1 MRRAYTGR
9 MGFVRALPLRIAI
22 LATAGL
28 GALLALPG
36 CVAPAGDIVAGVRA
50 SAAHDSFNIAVWE
63 LRHAS
68 DIVAAL
74 NTPPENPG
82 AIDEYFETTA
92 RLREAARRAEWLLA
106 NRPADDPELLEAL
119 EEEQVIERELEDIRA
134 RVTLALRGL
143 MMNTMR
149 EAGLVSDPP
158 VLDAIVF
165 PPVSFVM
172 EDLPRALA
180 VSPRDRI
187 ALMESLPLR
196 PEISTEEI
204 LRLERALTDR
214 GLSALVVNIGGMG
227 TYPALV
233 KATSTRDSTV
243 RTILHEWVHHYLFF
257 HPLGQRYSA
266 SGDMTTINETVAN
279 MVAAEAAA
287 IALDQPPPVFRVPE
301 PPTEPHRDPGVF
313 DFGVYM
319 RETRIEA
326 ERLLSEGLI
335 EEAEAY
341 MEARRVHLNEEH
353 GYAIRKINQAYFA
366 FHGSYADSPAGG
378 SVSPIFG
385 QLIEVRNQTG
395 SVAEFLRAVR
405 EIRSPS
411 DLERLAGQG

>member
-1 MRRAYTGR
+1 MRRAYTGL
-9 MGFVRALPLRIAI
+9 MGFVHALPLRIAI
-22 LATAGL
+22 LAAAAL
-28 GALLALPG
+28 GALLGLPG
-36 CVAPAGDIVAGVRA
+36 CVAPAGDIIAGIRA

-68 DIVAAL
+68 DIVAAF

-92 RLREAARRAEWLLA
+92 RLREAAGRAAWLLA
-106 NRPADDPELLEAL
+106 NRPADDPELLEAV
-119 EEEQVIERELEDIRA
+119 EQQQAIERALEGVRA
-134 RVTLALRGL
+134 RATLALRGL
-143 MMNTMR
+143 MMSTMR

-158 VLDAIVF
+158 IVGDIVF

-172 EDLPRALA
+172 EDLPRALV

-187 ALMESLPLR
+187 ALMESAPLR
-196 PEISTEEI
+196 PDISTEEI
-204 LRLERALTDR
+204 LRLEESLTNRD
-214 GLSALVVNIGGMG
+214 LSALVVNIGGMG

-233 KATSTRDSTV
+233 KATSTRDSTI

-279 MVAAEAAA
+279 MVAAETAAM
-287 IALDQPPPVFRVPE
+287 ALGQPPPVFRVPE
-301 PPTEPHRDPGVF
+301 PPTEQHRDPGVF
-313 DFGVYM
+313 DFGAYM
-319 RETRIEA
+319 RETRVEA
-326 ERLLSEGLI
+326 ERLLENGLSD
-335 EEAEAY
+335 EAEAY

-378 SVSPIFG
+378 SVSPIYG
-385 QLIEVRNQTG
+385 QLIEARNQTG
-395 SVAEFLRAVR
+395 SVAGFLRAVR
-405 EIRSPS
+405 GIKSPA
-411 DLERLAGQG
+411 DLEDLASAG

>member
-9 MGFVRALPLRIAI
+9 MGLVRALPLRILI
-22 LATAGL
+22 LAVAAL
-28 GALLALPG
+28 GSLLALPG
-36 CVAPAGDIVAGVRA
+36 CVAPAGDIIAGVRA

-68 DIVAAL
+68 DIVEAL
-74 NTPPENPG
+74 NTPPENPA
-82 AIDEYFETTA
+82 AIDEYFETSA
-92 RLREAARRAEWLLA
+92 RLREAAGRVEFLLA
-106 NRPADDPELLEAL
+106 NRPADDHELLEAL
-119 EEEQVIERELEDIRA
+119 EEEEAIEQELEEIRA
-134 RVTLALRGL
+134 RATLALRGL

-158 VLDAIVF
+158 VLGEIVF

-172 EDLPRALA
+172 EDLPRALI

-187 ALMESLPLR
+187 DLMESLPLR
-196 PEISTEEI
+196 PDISTEEI
-204 LRLERALTDR
+204 LRLEEVLTDR

-233 KATSTRDSTV
+233 KATSTRDFTI

-257 HPLGQRYSA
+257 HPLGQRYRA

-279 MVAAEAAA
+279 MVAADTAAL
-287 IALDQPPPVFRVPE
+287 ALNQPPPVFRVPE

-313 DFGVYM
+313 DFGMYM
-319 RETRIEA
+319 RETRVEA
-326 ERLLSEGLI
+326 ERLLADGLI
-335 EEAEAY
+335 DEAEAY
-341 MEARRVHLNEEH
+341 MESRRVHLNETH

-378 SVSPIFG
+378 SVSPIYG

-395 SVAEFLRAVR
+395 SVAEFLHTVR
-405 EIRSPS
+405 EIKSTAE
-411 DLERLAGQG
+411 LESLAGAG

>member
-9 MGFVRALPLRIAI
+9 MGFVRALPLRLAI
-22 LATAGL
+22 LAAAVL

-82 AIDEYFETTA
+82 AIDEYFEISA
-92 RLREAARRAEWLLA
+92 RLREAAGRAAWLLA

-119 EEEQVIERELEDIRA
+119 EEEEAIEQELEEIRA
-134 RVTLALRGL
+134 RATLALRGL
-143 MMNTMR
+143 AMITMR

-158 VLDAIVF
+158 VFGEIVF

-172 EDLPRALA
+172 EELPKALI

-187 ALMESLPLR
+187 ASMESLPLR
-196 PEISTEEI
+196 PDISTEEI
-204 LRLERALTDR
+204 LRLEEALTDR
-214 GLSALVVNIGGMG
+214 DLSALVVNIGGMG

-233 KATSTRDSTV
+233 RATSTRDFTI

-257 HPLGQRYSA
+257 HPLGQRYA
-266 SGDMTTINETVAN
+266 AGGDMTTINETVAN
-279 MVAAEAAA
+279 MVAAETAAL
-287 IALDQPPPVFRVPE
+287 ALDQPPTVFRVPE

-313 DFGVYM
+313 DFGAYM

-326 ERLLSEGLI
+326 ERLLADGQI
-335 EEAEAY
+335 DEAETY
-341 MEARRVHLNEEH
+341 MEERRVHLNEEH

-378 SVSPIFG
+378 SVSPIYG

-405 EIRSPS
+405 QIKSAA
-411 DLERLAGQG
+411 DLERLAEAE

>member
-22 LATAGL
+22 LAAAVL

-68 DIVAAL
+68 DIVSAL
-74 NTPPENPG
+74 NTPPENPA
-82 AIDEYFETTA
+82 AIDEYFEATA
-92 RLREAARRAEWLLA
+92 RLREAAGRAEWLLA

-119 EEEQVIERELEDIRA
+119 EQEQDIERDLEAIRA
-134 RVTLALRGL
+134 RATLALRGL
-143 MMNTMR
+143 TMSAMR

-158 VLDAIVF
+158 ILDEIVF

-172 EDLPRALA
+172 EDLPRALV

-204 LRLERALTDR
+204 LRLEEALTDR

-233 KATSTRDSTV
+233 KATSTRDFTV

-257 HPLGQRYSA
+257 HPLGQRYAA

-279 MVAAEAAA
+279 MVGAETAA

-301 PPTEPHRDPGVF
+301 PPTEQHRDPGVF
-313 DFGVYM
+313 DFGTYM
-319 RETRIEA
+319 RETRVEA
-326 ERLLSEGLI
+326 ERLLADGLI

-405 EIRSPS
+405 EIKSPS

>member
-9 MGFVRALPLRIAI
+9 MGFVHALPLRIGI
-22 LATAGL
+22 LVATVL
-28 GALLALPG
+28 GALMALPG
-36 CVAPAGDIVAGVRA
+36 CVAPAGDIIAGVRA

-74 NTPPENPG
+74 NTPPENPD
-82 AIDEYFETTA
+82 AIDEYFETSA
-92 RLREAARRAEWLLA
+92 RLREAIGRAESLLA

-119 EEEQVIERELEDIRA
+119 EEEEAIERDLEEIRA
-134 RVTLALRGL
+134 RATLALRGL

-158 VLDAIVF
+158 ILDEIVF

-172 EDLPRALA
+172 EDLPKALI

-187 ALMESLPLR
+187 TLMESLPLR

-204 LRLERALTDR
+204 FRLEESLTDR

-233 KATSTRDSTV
+233 KSTSTRDSTV

-279 MVAAEAAA
+279 MVAAETAAL
-287 IALDQPPPVFRVPE
+287 ALDQPPPVFRVPE
-301 PPTEPHRDPGVF
+301 PPSEAHRDPGVF
-313 DFGVYM
+313 DFGTYM
-319 RETRIEA
+319 RETRVEA
-326 ERLLSEGLI
+326 ERLLADALI
-335 EEAEAY
+335 NEAEAY
-341 MEARRVHLNEEH
+341 MEERRVHLNETH

-378 SVSPIFG
+378 SVSPIYG
-385 QLIEVRNQTG
+385 QLIELRNQTG
-395 SVAEFLRAVR
+395 SVADFLRAVR
-405 EIRSPS
+405 EIKSPAE
-411 DLERLAGQG
+411 LERLAVAG

>member
-9 MGFVRALPLRIAI
+9 MGFVRALPLRPAI
-22 LATAGL
+22 LAATVL
-28 GALLALPG
+28 VALMALPG
-36 CVAPAGDIVAGVRA
+36 CVAPAGSIIAGVRA

-68 DIVAAL
+68 DIVEAL

-82 AIDEYFETTA
+82 AIDEYFETSA
-92 RLREAARRAEWLLA
+92 RLREAAGRAEWLLA

-119 EEEQVIERELEDIRA
+119 EKEEAIEQELEGIRA
-134 RVTLALRGL
+134 RATLALRGL
-143 MMNTMR
+143 AMSTMR

-158 VLDAIVF
+158 VLGEIVF

-172 EDLPRALA
+172 EELPKALI

-187 ALMESLPLR
+187 ASMESLPLR
-196 PEISTEEI
+196 PDITTEEI
-204 LRLERALTDR
+204 LRLEEALTDR
-214 GLSALVVNIGGMG
+214 DLSALVVNIGGMG

-233 KATSTRDSTV
+233 RATSTRDFTI

-257 HPLGQRYSA
+257 HPLGQRYA
-266 SGDMTTINETVAN
+266 AGGDMTTINETVAN
-279 MVAAEAAA
+279 MVAAETAAL
-287 IALDQPPPVFRVPE
+287 ALDQPPPVFRVPE

-313 DFGVYM
+313 DFGAYM

-326 ERLLSEGLI
+326 ERLLANRQI
-335 EEAEAY
+335 DEAEAY
-341 MEARRVHLNEEH
+341 MEARRVHLNETH

-366 FHGSYADSPAGG
+366 FYGSYADSPTGG
-378 SVSPIFG
+378 SVSPIYG

-411 DLERLAGQG
+411 DLESLAGQG

>member
-9 MGFVRALPLRIAI
+9 MGFVHALPLRIAI
-22 LATAGL
+22 LATAVL
-28 GALLALPG
+28 GALMALPG

-68 DIVAAL
+68 DIIAAL
-74 NTPPENPG
+74 NTPPENPD
-82 AIDEYFETTA
+82 AINEYFETTA
-92 RLREAARRAEWLLA
+92 RLREAAGRARWLLA
-106 NRPADDPELLEAL
+106 NRPADDPELLGAL
-119 EEEQVIERELEDIRA
+119 QEETAIEQELAEIRA
-134 RVTLALRGL
+134 RATLALRGL

-158 VLDAIVF
+158 VLGDIVF

-172 EDLPRALA
+172 EDLPRALV

-187 ALMESLPLR
+187 ALTESLPLR

-214 GLSALVVNIGGMG
+214 GLSALVVSIGGMG

-233 KATSTRDSTV
+233 KSTSTRNSTV
-243 RTILHEWVHHYLFF
+243 HTIVHEWVHHYLFF
-257 HPLGQRYSA
+257 HPLGQRYA
-266 SGDMTTINETVAN
+266 ANGDMTTINETVAN
-279 MVAAEAAA
+279 MVAAETAAM
-287 IALDQPPPVFRVPE
+287 ALDQPPPVFRVPE
-301 PPTEPHRDPGVF
+301 PPTESRRDPGVF
-313 DFGVYM
+313 DFGSYM

-326 ERLLSEGLI
+326 ERLLAEGLI

-341 MEARRVHLNEEH
+341 MEARRVHLNETH

-378 SVSPIFG
+378 SVSPIYG
-385 QLIEVRNQTG
+385 QLIEVRNRTG

>member
-1 MRRAYTGR
+1 
-9 MGFVRALPLRIAI
+9 MGFVHALPLRIAI
-22 LATAGL
+22 LVAAVL

-36 CVAPAGDIVAGVRA
+36 CVAPAGSIVAGVRA

-63 LRHAS
+63 LLHAA
-68 DIVAAL
+68 DIVEAL

-92 RLREAARRAEWLLA
+92 RLHEATGRAERLLA
-106 NRPADDPELLEAL
+106 IRPADDPELIEAL
-119 EEEQVIERELEDIRA
+119 EQEEAIERDLEEIRA
-134 RVTLALRGL
+134 RATLALRGL

-158 VLDAIVF
+158 LLDEIVF

-172 EDLPRALA
+172 EDLPRALV

-187 ALMESLPLR
+187 TLMESLPLR
-196 PEISTEEI
+196 PEISTEEV
-204 LRLERALTDR
+204 LRLEGALTDR

-233 KATSTRDSTV
+233 KATSSRDFTI
-243 RTILHEWVHHYLFF
+243 RTIVHEWVHHYLFF
-257 HPLGQRYSA
+257 HPLGQRYA
-266 SGDMTTINETVAN
+266 AGGDMTTINETVAN
-279 MVAAEAAA
+279 MVAADTAAM
-287 IALDQPPPVFRVPE
+287 ALNQPPPEFRVPE
-301 PPTEPHRDPGVF
+301 PPTERHRDPGEF
-313 DFGVYM
+313 DFGDYM

-326 ERLLSEGLI
+326 ERLLAEGLF

-395 SVAEFLRAVR
+395 SVAEFLRTVR
-405 EIRSPS
+405 EIRSPAE
-411 DLERLAGQG
+411 LEELASAS

>member
-1 MRRAYTGR
+1 MRHAYTGR
-9 MGFVRALPLRIAI
+9 MGFVRALPLRMAI
-22 LATAGL
+22 LATAVL

-63 LRHAS
+63 LRHAA

-74 NTPPENPG
+74 NTPPENPS

-92 RLREAARRAEWLLA
+92 RLREAGGRAEWLLA

-119 EEEQVIERELEDIRA
+119 EQEQDIERDLEDIRA
-134 RVTLALRGL
+134 RATLALRGL

-158 VLDAIVF
+158 VLGDIVF

-172 EDLPRALA
+172 EDLPRALV

-233 KATSTRDSTV
+233 KATSTRDFTV

-266 SGDMTTINETVAN
+266 NGDMTTINETVAN
-279 MVAAEAAA
+279 MVAAETAA

-313 DFGVYM
+313 DFGTYM
-319 RETRIEA
+319 RETRMEA
-326 ERLLSEGLI
+326 ERLLADGLI
-335 EEAEAY
+335 DEAEAY
-341 MEARRVHLNEEH
+341 MEARRVHLNETH

-385 QLIEVRNQTG
+385 QLIQVRNQTG

-405 EIRSPS
+405 EIKSPA

>member
-1 MRRAYTGR
+1 MRRAYTSR

-22 LATAGL
+22 LAVAVL
-28 GALLALPG
+28 GALLTLPG

-50 SAAHDSFNIAVWE
+50 SAAHESFNIAVWE
-63 LRHAS
+63 LRHTA
-68 DIVAAL
+68 DIFAAL

-92 RLREAARRAEWLLA
+92 RLREATGRAEWLLA

-119 EEEQVIERELEDIRA
+119 EEETAIERELEDIRA
-134 RVTLALRGL
+134 RATLALRGL

-158 VLDAIVF
+158 ILDEIVF

-172 EDLPRALA
+172 EDLPRALT

-233 KATSTRDSTV
+233 KSTSTRDSTI

-257 HPLGQRYSA
+257 HPLGQRYAA

-301 PPTEPHRDPGVF
+301 PPTERHRDPGVF
-313 DFGVYM
+313 DFGAYM

-326 ERLLSEGLI
+326 ERLLAQGLI

-341 MEARRVHLNEEH
+341 MEARRVHLNETH

-405 EIRSPS
+405 EIESS
-411 DLERLAGQG
+411 TDLERLAGQG

>member
-1 MRRAYTGR
+1 MRRAYTSR

-22 LATAGL
+22 LAVAVL
-28 GALLALPG
+28 GALLTLPG

-63 LRHAS
+63 LRHTA
-68 DIVAAL
+68 DIFAAL

-82 AIDEYFETTA
+82 AIDEYFEATA
-92 RLREAARRAEWLLA
+92 RLREATGRAEWLLA

-119 EEEQVIERELEDIRA
+119 EEETTIEQELENIRA
-134 RVTLALRGL
+134 RATLALRGL

-158 VLDAIVF
+158 ILDEIVF

-172 EDLPRALA
+172 EDLPRALT

-204 LRLERALTDR
+204 LRLEEALTDR

-233 KATSTRDSTV
+233 KATSTRDSTI

-279 MVAAEAAA
+279 MVGAETAA

-301 PPTEPHRDPGVF
+301 PPAEQHRDPGVF
-313 DFGVYM
+313 DFGAYM

-326 ERLLSEGLI
+326 ERLLAEGLI

-341 MEARRVHLNEEH
+341 MEARRVHLNETH

-405 EIRSPS
+405 EIESPA
-411 DLERLAGQG
+411 DLERLAGEG

>member
-1 MRRAYTGR
+1 MCRAYTGR
-9 MGFVRALPLRIAI
+9 MGFVHALPLRIAI
-22 LATAGL
+22 LVAAVL

-36 CVAPAGDIVAGVRA
+36 CVAPAGNIVAGVRA

-63 LRHAS
+63 LLHAA
-68 DIVAAL
+68 DIVEAL

-92 RLREAARRAEWLLA
+92 LLREATGRAEGLLA

-119 EEEQVIERELEDIRA
+119 EQEEIIKRDLEEIRA
-134 RVTLALRGL
+134 RSTLALRGL
-143 MMNTMR
+143 LMNTMR
-149 EAGLVSDPP
+149 DAGLVSDPP
-158 VLDAIVF
+158 VFDEIVF

-172 EDLPRALA
+172 EDLPRALI

-187 ALMESLPLR
+187 ASLESMPLR
-196 PEISTEEI
+196 PDISTEET
-204 LRLERALTDR
+204 LRLEGALTSRD
-214 GLSALVVNIGGMG
+214 LSALVVNIGGMG

-233 KATSTRDSTV
+233 KATSTRDSTM
-243 RTILHEWVHHYLFF
+243 RTIVHEWVHHYLFF

-279 MVAAEAAA
+279 MVAAETAAL
-287 IALDQPPPVFRVPE
+287 ALNQPPPVFRVPE
-301 PPTEPHRDPGVF
+301 PRTEPHRDPGVF
-313 DFGVYM
+313 DFGAYM

-326 ERLLSEGLI
+326 ERLLADGLI
-335 EEAEAY
+335 NEAEAY
-341 MEARRVHLNEEH
+341 MEVRRVHLNETH

-395 SVAEFLRAVR
+395 SVAEFLRTVR
-405 EIRSPS
+405 EIKSPS
-411 DLERLAGQG
+411 DLERLAGEP

>member
-1 MRRAYTGR
+1 MCRAYTGR
-9 MGFVRALPLRIAI
+9 MGFVHALPLRIAI
-22 LATAGL
+22 LVAAVL

-36 CVAPAGDIVAGVRA
+36 CVAPAGSIVAGVRA

-63 LRHAS
+63 LLHAA
-68 DIVAAL
+68 DIVEAL

-92 RLREAARRAEWLLA
+92 RLREATGRAERLLA
-106 NRPADDPELLEAL
+106 SRPADDPELLEAL
-119 EEEQVIERELEDIRA
+119 EQEESIERDLEEIRA
-134 RVTLALRGL
+134 RATLALRGL

-158 VLDAIVF
+158 LLDEIVF

-172 EDLPRALA
+172 EDLPRALV

-187 ALMESLPLR
+187 TLMESLPLR
-196 PEISTEEI
+196 PEISTEEV
-204 LRLERALTDR
+204 LRLEGALTDR

-233 KATSTRDSTV
+233 KATSSRDFTI
-243 RTILHEWVHHYLFF
+243 RTIVHEWVHHYLFF
-257 HPLGQRYSA
+257 HPLGQRYA
-266 SGDMTTINETVAN
+266 ANGDMTTINETVAN
-279 MVAAEAAA
+279 MVAAETAAL
-287 IALDQPPPVFRVPE
+287 ALNQPPPEFHVPE
-301 PPTEPHRDPGVF
+301 PPTEQRRDPDVF
-313 DFGVYM
+313 DFGTYM

-326 ERLLSEGLI
+326 ERLLADGMI
-335 EEAEAY
+335 EEAEEY
-341 MEARRVHLNEEH
+341 MEERRVHLNEEH

-378 SVSPIFG
+378 SVSPIYG
-385 QLIEVRNQTG
+385 QLIDVRNQAG

-405 EIRSPS
+405 GIRSAS
-411 DLERLAGQG
+411 DLEQLAETG

>member
-9 MGFVRALPLRIAI
+9 MGFVRALPLQLAI
-22 LATAGL
+22 LATAVL
-28 GALLALPG
+28 GALMALPG

-92 RLREAARRAEWLLA
+92 RLREAAGRARWLLA
-106 NRPADDPELLEAL
+106 NRPPDDPELLEAL
-119 EEEQVIERELEDIRA
+119 EEETAIEQELAAIRA
-134 RVTLALRGL
+134 RATLALRGL

-158 VLDAIVF
+158 VFGDIVF

-172 EDLPRALA
+172 EDLPRALV

-187 ALMESLPLR
+187 TSMESLPLR
-196 PEISTEEI
+196 PDISTIEI
-204 LRLERALTDR
+204 LRLEEVLTDR

-233 KATSTRDSTV
+233 KATSTRDSTI

-257 HPLGQRYSA
+257 HPLGQRYAA
-266 SGDMTTINETVAN
+266 SGGMTTINETVAN

-301 PPTEPHRDPGVF
+301 PPTESHRDPGVF
-313 DFGVYM
+313 DFGAYM
-319 RETRIEA
+319 RETRVEA
-326 ERLLSEGLI
+326 ERLLAEGLI

-378 SVSPIFG
+378 SVSPIYG

-405 EIRSPS
+405 EIKSPS